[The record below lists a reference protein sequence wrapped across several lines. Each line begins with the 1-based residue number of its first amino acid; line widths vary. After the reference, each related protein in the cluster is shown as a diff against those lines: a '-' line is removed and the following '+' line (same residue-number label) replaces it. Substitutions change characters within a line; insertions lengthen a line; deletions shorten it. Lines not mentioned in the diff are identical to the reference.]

1 MYWKSFNG
9 LSERMTG
16 VRTCHS
22 TCLISETVE
31 FTSIKFLFGS
41 VDQILS
47 EGFNFGLCRFNV
59 TSPLIEDDMY
69 LTYVVPAQLT
79 CIP

>member
-9 LSERMTG
+9 LSKGTTG

-31 FTSIKFLFGS
+31 LTAIKFLSES

-47 EGFNFGLCRFNV
+47 VGFNFGFAGSV
-59 TSPLIEDDMY
+59 
-69 LTYVVPAQLT
+69 
-79 CIP
+79 